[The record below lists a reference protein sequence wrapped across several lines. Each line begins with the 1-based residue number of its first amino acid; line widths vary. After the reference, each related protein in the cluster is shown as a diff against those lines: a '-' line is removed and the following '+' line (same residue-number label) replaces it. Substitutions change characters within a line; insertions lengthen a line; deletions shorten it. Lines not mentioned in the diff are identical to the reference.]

1 MLQEKEKITQLYFT
15 LHICIPLVT
24 ISQSFRTFKRTFGS
38 LNPKVKDK
46 VKRAACAGNLV
57 VCIILKFPA
66 VKEAGSERDRHL
78 ARQHQSW
85 KTELNL

>member
-15 LHICIPLVT
+15 
-24 ISQSFRTFKRTFGS
+24 QSFRTFKGTFGT
-38 LNPKVKDK
+38 LDPRVKDK

-66 VKEAGSERDRHL
+66 VKEAASERDRHL
-78 ARQHQSW
+78 AGQHQSW
-85 KTELNL
+85 ETELNL

>member
-1 MLQEKEKITQLYFT
+1 MVA
-15 LHICIPLVT
+15 H
-24 ISQSFRTFKRTFGS
+24 SQPFSMFKGTFGTKD
-38 LNPKVKDK
+38 PTVKDK

-85 KTELNL
+85 ETELNL